1 MYLLVLLRIP
11 GLMNQDT
18 LVVLIQHPERFSDI
32 TCTLG
37 QRTAAGNT
45 AREADS
51 YGLMAMDA
59 LRPGLWAM
67 DVHVFPIRPFQYKYC
82 HPQKALRRDCR
93 QSPWYLSSSFTAP
106 LLLSWRE
113 VSAELCSRAVES
125 SGIATDLCS
134 HHLAVALY
142 QLLSFLHN
150 SRQSFLRIWR
160 TMYCTELS
168 IPWLSFDVKF
178 DQAEFNLTL
187 IASLL
192 PGAALSRRLVV
203 LIVTRTSPNLLRIA
217 PVLSHGQTSL

>member
-18 LVVLIQHPERFSDI
+18 LVVLIQHPERFSI

-51 YGLMAMDA
+51 TYGLMAMDA

-82 HPQKALRRDCR
+82 HLQKALRRDCR

-142 QLLSFLHN
+142 RTILHV
-150 SRQSFLRIWR
+150 SPLYAYGGQCTVQSFQSHGCPL
-160 TMYCTELS
+160 MLS
-168 IPWLSFDVKF
+168 SIKLSSNEVTSD
-178 DQAEFNLTL
+178 TYS
-187 IASLL
+187 IAST
-192 PGAALSRRLVV
+192 SSCVV
-203 LIVTRTSPNLLRIA
+203 KETGRTNSYQNITKLASNRTC
-217 PVLSHGQTSL
+217 SHGQTSL